1 VGAGHA
7 LSPQLA
13 ATQAALKAMEAKWA
27 DDIHT
32 VKHQMWELKKVGSAA
47 ASVSYPGALSA
58 RTELSEGASQL
69 SARSAKS
76 VAQQE
81 AMMEVMQGEVVI
93 LKKEMERVQKQ
104 VAKEGPAK
112 LGVGMPAEQLDDGQS
127 ASLAARVATV
137 EATVAQVR
145 SQSSVRALLIVSS
158 SVAVGSDESFLNSLF
173 EPLPGGTSPSL
184 MGCGWNVDARP
195 RLALRCRRGGAQRR
209 NDSQQAV
216 AHNG

>member
-1 VGAGHA
+1 VGHVPCA
-7 LSPQLA
+7 QLA

-32 VKHQMWELKKVGSAA
+32 VKHQMWEMKKVGTAA
-47 ASVSYPGALSA
+47 VSVSYPGALSA
-58 RTELSEGASQL
+58 RTELSEAASQL

-104 VAKEGPAK
+104 VTKEGPAK
-112 LGVGMPAEQLDDGQS
+112 LGVGMPAEELDESQ
-127 ASLAARVATV
+127 AAALAARVATV

-145 SQSSVRALLIVSS
+145 SQSSL
-158 SVAVGSDESFLNSLF
+158 GGKSFTYD
-173 EPLPGGTSPSL
+173 PLPGGTGPSL
-184 MGCGWNVDARP
+184 IGCG
-195 RLALRCRRGGAQRR
+195 
-209 NDSQQAV
+209 
-216 AHNG
+216 